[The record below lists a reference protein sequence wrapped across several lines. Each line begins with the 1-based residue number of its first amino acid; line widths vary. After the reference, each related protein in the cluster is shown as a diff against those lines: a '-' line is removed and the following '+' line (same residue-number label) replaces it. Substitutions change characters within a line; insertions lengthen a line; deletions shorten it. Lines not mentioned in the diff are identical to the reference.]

1 MALSE
6 RILLFAGVLTDDAEF
21 PCQNPGIP
29 NGKLPRNR
37 AFGIPEKRETAKR
50 QSHFGDDHL
59 RMIDLNVFRVFN
71 AMIEFRSVLKASQAL
86 SITPSAVSHALNRL
100 RQSIGDELFV
110 PSRFG
115 MRPTQRALALASAA
129 RAAYQML
136 ELAVRGDSPAPVELP
151 RTLRI
156 VATDYA
162 CVVLLPPLV
171 KRLAKGAPNLELQ
184 VASNHIDAVRQL
196 EEGQADLV
204 IGSFSKLPE
213 SVRRKT
219 LLREDEVIVVRARH
233 PLTGSQLTKEKLSRF
248 AHIVVQLIEENNN
261 GADRQGNYLVERAL
275 QEFQQ
280 AKISPTGRATV
291 SVPDF
296 AAIISFLQMSDMVA
310 IVPRRLA
317 SSAAAN
323 APLFML
329 DPPYPAVAIEIEMV
343 WHQTSDGDRT
353 IRWLLN
359 ELVASVGDLQ

>member
-1 MALSE
+1 MLTSPARIQVSE
-6 RILLFAGVLTDDAEF
+6 TENF
-21 PCQNPGIP
+21 
-29 NGKLPRNR
+29 PRNR
-37 AFGIPEKRETAKR
+37 AFGITGKRETAKR
-50 QSHFGDDHL
+50 QSHFEDDHL
-59 RMIDLNVFRVFN
+59 RMIDLNLFRVFN
-71 AMIEFRSVLKASQAL
+71 AMMELRSVLKASQAL

-115 MRPTQRALALASAA
+115 MRPTQRALALASAV

-136 ELAVRGDSPAPVELP
+136 ELAVRGDSSAPVEMP

-162 CVVLLPPLV
+162 CVVVLPPLV

-184 VASNHIDAVRQL
+184 VVSSNHIDAVRQL

-233 PLTGSQLTKEKLSRF
+233 PLTRSQLTKEKLSPF

-261 GADRQGNYLVERAL
+261 EADRQGNYLVPVERAL

-317 SSAAAN
+317 SWAAAN

-343 WHQTSDGDRT
+343 WHQNADGDHT

>member
-1 MALSE
+1 
-6 RILLFAGVLTDDAEF
+6 
-21 PCQNPGIP
+21 
-29 NGKLPRNR
+29 
-37 AFGIPEKRETAKR
+37 
-50 QSHFGDDHL
+50 
-59 RMIDLNVFRVFN
+59 
-71 AMIEFRSVLKASQAL
+71 
-86 SITPSAVSHALNRL
+86 
-100 RQSIGDELFV
+100 
-110 PSRFG
+110 
-115 MRPTQRALALASAA
+115 
-129 RAAYQML
+129 
-136 ELAVRGDSPAPVELP
+136 VELP

-171 KRLAKGAPNLELQ
+171 KRLATGASNLELH
-184 VASNHIDAVRQL
+184 VVSSNHIDAVRQL

-233 PLTGSQLTKEKLSRF
+233 PLTGSQLTKEKLNRF
-248 AHIVVQLIEENNN
+248 AHIVVQLVEENKN
-261 GADRQGNYLVERAL
+261 GADRQGSYLVPVERAL

-296 AAIISFLQMSDMVA
+296 AAVVSFLHMSDMVA

-317 SSAAAN
+317 SWAAAN

-343 WHQTSDGDRT
+343 WHQTSDGDHT